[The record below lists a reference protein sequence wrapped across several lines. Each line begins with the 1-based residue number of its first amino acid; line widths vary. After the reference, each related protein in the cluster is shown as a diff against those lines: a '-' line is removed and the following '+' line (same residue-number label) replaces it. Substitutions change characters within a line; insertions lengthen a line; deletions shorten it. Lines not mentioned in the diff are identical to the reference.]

1 MKKSIIFLLVILLS
15 NGWLFANHW
24 IPNDS
29 NFEDNMTLTGIIQ
42 INDVEQQS
50 TTLEVGVFCGE
61 ECRGSGIPTYFI
73 PTQRYVVQL
82 TIFGELGDQLTF
94 KLFDHALGQELNLV
108 SPEAVS
114 FNANGYGS
122 LSDPYI
128 LNFTGSVTEM
138 FAITAIA
145 DPTEGGTIGGTG
157 LYEEG
162 QTCTLVASPNE
173 NYAFV
178 NWTEEGVEVSTN
190 NTYSFT
196 VDADRALTAHFISSE
211 THWIPNGAQYEDNM
225 TLTGVIQINGEEQQ
239 STTLEVGVFCGEECR
254 SSGIPTYFIP
264 TQRYIVQLTIFG
276 ELGDQLTF
284 KLFDHALGQELELV
298 SPEAVSFIANGYG
311 SLSDPYI
318 LNFTGS
324 VVERF
329 AITAIADPTEG
340 GTIMGTG
347 LYEEGQSCTLVAT
360 ANENYA
366 FVNWT
371 ENGVEVSTND
381 TYSFTVDAD
390 RTLTAHF
397 TSSETHWIPNDAM
410 YEDNMTLTGVIQIN
424 GVEQQSTSLEVG
436 VFCGEECRGA
446 QLATYFFPTQRYL
459 VQLIVFGETGDQL
472 TFKLYDHALGQELDL
487 TSPEAVTFVANGYGS
502 LGNPY
507 ILNFTGSV
515 TQTYTLPIAGYDNP
529 AGNYYLIA
537 PPIDD
542 VNPAE
547 IVGMTVGDYDLYY
560 FDQGEELEWRNYKSD
575 HFNLESGKGYLYAHK
590 TDVTLTFTGTPYN
603 GDGKVTLRKI
613 EGASFEGWNLVGNP
627 FPQVATIDRDC
638 YVMNAAGSEIVA
650 STSRTVNPMQG
661 VFVIAA
667 SDGEDM
673 TFVPQ
678 NSTDESSKIVINVS
692 KNRAEIIDRAIVRF
706 EGNSM
711 LPKLMLNPDN
721 TKLYVSQDSIDYAV
735 VSVEGNNNTPVC
747 FKAKENGT
755 YTLTVD
761 INSLDLDYLHLFD
774 NKTGTDVDLLQVP
787 SYTFDARTT
796 DYAERFNLIYWHQ

>member
-24 IPNDS
+24 IPDDS

-61 ECRGSGIPTYFI
+61 ECRGSGIPTYFV

-82 TIFGELGDQLTF
+82 TIFGEFGDQLTF
-94 KLFDHALGQELNLV
+94 KLYDHALGQELDLV

-145 DPTEGGTIGGTG
+145 DPAEGGTIVGSG

-162 QTCTLVASPNE
+162 QTCTLVATPNE

-196 VDADRALTAHFISSE
+196 VDADRVLTAHFISSE
-211 THWIPNGAQYEDNM
+211 THWIPNGAPYEDNM

-254 SSGIPTYFIP
+254 GSGIPTYFIP

-276 ELGDQLTF
+276 ELGDQLIF
-284 KLFDHALGQELELV
+284 KLFDHALGQELDLV

-347 LYEEGQSCTLVAT
+347 LYEDGQTCTLVAT
-360 ANENYA
+360 PNDNYA

-390 RTLTAHF
+390 HTLTAHF

-507 ILNFTGSV
+507 VLNFTGDTPSSAFHFI
-515 TQTYTLPIAGYDNP
+515 TAGNWNNSANWSSGTLPGANDAVFIDANCTLNMNVEVAALTVTTGKTLTLQSGKTMTVTGTLTNTVTTGLVIEDGAQLLHASENVAATVKKSIAGY
-529 AGNYYLIA
+529 GTGEGKWCLIA
-537 PPIDD
+537 CPLVESVVPSIG
-542 VNPAE
+542 N
-547 IVGMTVGDYDLYY
+547 GLLSGNYDLYSCSPLVS
-560 FDQGEELEWRNYKSD
+560 DGLEWRNYKQD
-575 HFNLESGKGYLYAHK
+575 NLMSLGNDGYLYANK
-590 TDVTLTFTGTPYN
+590 AGTELIFGGILVPSNSNYTRSVNYYEGNSRLGN
-603 GDGKVTLRKI
+603 GWAL
-613 EGASFEGWNLVGNP
+613 LGNP
-627 FPQVATIDRDC
+627 FVCDC
-638 YVMNAAGSEIVA
+638 YLVDANGNPLTIYKMNADGTGLDAVESGPIAPFEGFFYYTPTTCNVYF
-650 STSRTVNPMQG
+650 SRTAPANGG
-661 VFVIAA
+661 VK
-667 SDGEDM
+667 D
-673 TFVPQ
+673 
-678 NSTDESSKIVINVS
+678 
-692 KNRAEIIDRAIVRF
+692 
-706 EGNSM
+706 
-711 LPKLMLNPDN
+711 
-721 TKLYVSQDSIDYAV
+721 
-735 VSVEGNNNTPVC
+735 
-747 FKAKENGT
+747 
-755 YTLTVD
+755 
-761 INSLDLDYLHLFD
+761 
-774 NKTGTDVDLLQVP
+774 
-787 SYTFDARTT
+787 
-796 DYAERFNLIYWHQ
+796 